1 MFQYKTDMI
10 KYAVLSD
17 RYHYYCHNAA
27 IYKTPISKTK
37 VFQYA
42 KREPILRLSYEA
54 RSCVDSQI
62 SFFQIFKVAINY
74 SNSILTIISD
84 CSRADKSTLVPV
96 FLSAT
101 SPLPSYFRT
110 PN

>member
-1 MFQYKTDMI
+1 MMCKFYLTDIIIIVTMLQYTKLPLQTKAFQYT
-10 KYAVLSD
+10 
-17 RYHYYCHNAA
+17 
-27 IYKTPISKTK
+27 
-37 VFQYA
+37 
-42 KREPILRLSYEA
+42 KREPILRSSYQA

>member
-42 KREPILRLSYEA
+42 KREPILRLSYESH
-54 RSCVDSQI
+54 SCFKYQI
-62 SFFQIFKVAINY
+62 SCFKVAINC

-84 CSRADKSTLVPV
+84 CSRADKSALVPV
-96 FLSAT
+96 FLSVT
-101 SPLPSYFRT
+101 SPLPSYFRI